1 MAEGINTDMALAEKA
16 LKAMDAACFG
26 MIPRFWKVGGGF
38 KVDDAVWV
46 DPQPTKTDPLPEA
59 KAFNP
64 DHRWVAALGQSGEQD
79 SREREMEEN
88 MDEVG
93 IALRERGEDDA
104 VNITRL
110 FQVSAII
117 GNLRNM
123 ANDIGNA
130 TKAQN
135 ETLDRIHLKTESD
148 ILRVK
153 MANEKAAALM
163 K

>member
-1 MAEGINTDMALAEKA
+1 MIEFNLYGMREAAVAWEEVAEGINTDMALAEKA

-38 KVDDAVWV
+38 KVDDAVWA

-93 IALRERGEDDA
+93 NRHGIEGERGRGPLLSQCSMNSA
-104 VNITRL
+104 RL
-110 FQVSAII
+110 RMV
-117 GNLRNM
+117 
-123 ANDIGNA
+123 
-130 TKAQN
+130 
-135 ETLDRIHLKTESD
+135 
-148 ILRVK
+148 
-153 MANEKAAALM
+153 
-163 K
+163 

>member
-38 KVDDAVWV
+38 KVDDAVWA

-93 IALRERGEDDA
+93 NRQERLLLIPGFF
-104 VNITRL
+104 R
-110 FQVSAII
+110 SAPS
-117 GNLRNM
+117 L
-123 ANDIGNA
+123 A
-130 TKAQN
+130 TSATWPT
-135 ETLDRIHLKTESD
+135 TLATPPKLK
-148 ILRVK
+148 
-153 MANEKAAALM
+153 M
-163 K
+163 KH

>member
-38 KVDDAVWV
+38 KVDDAVWA

-93 IALRERGEDDA
+93 NRHLDA
-104 VNITRL
+104 INTTGL